1 MKATVDLAYG
11 IPVPGGEISR
21 LVLQIPK
28 EPVSSDDELVH
39 LAAMSGISKDVLA
52 EIDMADAPLVH
63 AVVSALASEAMRV
76 GRLPRPQLGLV
87 E

>member
-21 LVLQIPK
+21 LVLQIPNQR
-28 EPVSSDDELVH
+28 VASDDELVH
-39 LAAMSGISKDVLA
+39 LAAMTGISKEVLA
-52 EIDMADAPLVH
+52 DIDIADAPVVY
-63 AVVSALASEAMRV
+63 AVVSALVSEAMKV

-87 E
+87 D